1 MGLRGRGRHW
11 PRLNP
16 RDHIAVLPVGRI
28 PLVRGRCRE
37 RSGLATISTATIK
50 KMEYFVESRESI
62 EQIRREYVTLAES
75 VQTAN
80 GYTPLLSAY
89 PFARVP
95 KYGTDRIRAEEY
107 TTQTFVVNVIGEISD
122 S

>member
-1 MGLRGRGRHW
+1 MQ
-11 PRLNP
+11 
-16 RDHIAVLPVGRI
+16 
-28 PLVRGRCRE
+28 E
-37 RSGLATISTATIK
+37 RSGLATISNGDYQ
-50 KMEYFVESRESI
+50 ENGVCLSRVENLLK
-62 EQIRREYVTLAES
+62 QIRRLSTVTLAES